1 MAAGKY
7 DFVIEQGT
15 SFKLSFIYKD
25 GDGNPVNLS
34 GWCARLTWKTSS
46 SSTQIFVSTNTDS
59 SYSFYLDE
67 VDGKG
72 TILFPASTTNSF
84 SFASARYDLELQS
97 PDDLYSGGGK
107 YTIRILMG
115 SVTISK
121 RNSGSNDN
129 LECNE

>member
-25 GDGNPVNLS
+25 GDGNPINLS

-46 SSTQIFVSTNTDS
+46 NNTQVFVSTNTDS

-67 VDGKG
+67 AEGKG
-72 TILFPASTTNSF
+72 TLLFPAPTTNSF
-84 SFASARYDLELQS
+84 AFSHARYDLELQS

-107 YTIRILMG
+107 YTVRILMG
-115 SVTISK
+115 SITVSK